1 MSVMHI
7 RQVGKA
13 PLLSEAT
20 LEGMVFNTPVP
31 YYDMGVSCGNPLESG
46 NVAPVWMLMPD
57 EVLGVNDVFCTR
69 ASGESMTGVDIMPGD
84 LLLIEKVREYYSGDI
99 VLAEIDGERL
109 LKTYYVD
116 ERGGQWLVPA
126 NKKYKALRLDSS
138 MHVRFIGRLK
148 SHLRNAPRQ
157 SMQSIAESISEA
169 RSRMGNVKSEQFR
182 LVVAKPE
189 CADKVV
195 ARLHELMDGRS
206 KPKDVLMPIRAAMDA
221 GVIRRPTWA
230 EFIAEFGSK
239 RASKGSLSDYTDP
252 TKEKYEGEAQFL
264 SMVDDFRSLIAL

>member
-1 MSVMHI
+1 
-7 RQVGKA
+7 
-13 PLLSEAT
+13 
-20 LEGMVFNTPVP
+20 
-31 YYDMGVSCGNPLESG
+31 
-46 NVAPVWMLMPD
+46 
-57 EVLGVNDVFCTR
+57 
-69 ASGESMTGVDIMPGD
+69 
-84 LLLIEKVREYYSGDI
+84 
-99 VLAEIDGERL
+99 
-109 LKTYYVD
+109 
-116 ERGGQWLVPA
+116 
-126 NKKYKALRLDSS
+126 
-138 MHVRFIGRLK
+138 
-148 SHLRNAPRQ
+148 
-157 SMQSIAESISEA
+157 MQSIAESISEA